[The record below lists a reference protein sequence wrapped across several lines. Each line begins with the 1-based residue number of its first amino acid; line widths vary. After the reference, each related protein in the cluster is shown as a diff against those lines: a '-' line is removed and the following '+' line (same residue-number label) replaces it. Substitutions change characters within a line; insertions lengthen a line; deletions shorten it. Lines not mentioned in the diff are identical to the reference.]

1 MINELVF
8 HIRSEI
14 RKMGIDGSY
23 YYRRTPSLPC
33 HQMHLINAKCIL
45 LSQEVRHKC
54 TLLHYRDFNGP
65 NSQIEGFMALFSVYY
80 YTKSE
85 GDIESASGNKGS
97 ME

>member
-8 HIRSEI
+8 NIRSEI

-54 TLLHYRDFNGP
+54 TLLHYSDFNGP
-65 NSQIEGFMALFSVYY
+65 NSQIEGFYGFIFCLLLY
-80 YTKSE
+80 KE
-85 GDIESASGNKGS
+85 
-97 ME
+97 